1 MELGI
6 AHYNRRMSTHDTG
19 DKDWFKMG
27 VHFVFGFI
35 LGLLL
40 PMAISRGAWDL
51 SGRALL
57 LVSLASGVALG
68 LISAYFRDSL
78 WRV

>member
-1 MELGI
+1 
-6 AHYNRRMSTHDTG
+6 
-19 DKDWFKMG
+19 MG